1 MKLRSIFR
9 NIPILKRIYPSL
21 FFKVSRL
28 FNKNF
33 FLYKF
38 KNINF
43 KLDIRDPIDR
53 SIFLFDF
60 YEDEQIK
67 YLCKIFKENKIN
79 YFFDIGANSGIYSLI
94 ISKLFPK
101 TLVLSFEPVKHTFK
115 KLKRNLSLNPK
126 LKDIKIYNYG
136 LSNKNLKLKMRALKK
151 NNFIQSGG
159 YAVVDN
165 KNSLKNVHTEFA
177 IFKKADDKFKYKNK
191 TICLKIDVEGH
202 EIFTLDGLKKIIR
215 NNKIFLQLEIL
226 PNNFIKT
233 NKCLNSFGFKILNQI
248 NNDYYFVNKW
258 MAERQGFEPWVP
270 LTVHTLSKRAL

>member
-9 NIPILKRIYPSL
+9 TIPILKRIYPSL
-21 FFKVSRL
+21 FLKVSHL
-28 FNKNF
+28 INKNF

-38 KNINF
+38 KNIFFNI
-43 KLDIRDPIDR
+43 DIRDPIDR

-60 YEDEQIK
+60 YEDEQIN

-94 ISKLFPK
+94 ISKLFAK
-101 TLVLSFEPVKHTFK
+101 TSVLSFEPVKYTFK

-126 LKDIKIYNYG
+126 LKNIKRYNYG
-136 LSNKNLKLKMRALKK
+136 LSNKNSKLKMRALKK

-159 YAVVDN
+159 YAVIDN
-165 KNSLKNVHTEFA
+165 KSSLKNIHTEFAIDNKSSFKTIHTEFA

-202 EIFTLDGLKKIIR
+202 EIFVLNGLKKIIR

-233 NKCLNSFGFKILNQI
+233 NKYLNNFDFKMLNQI
-248 NNDYYFVNKW
+248 NNDYYFMNK
-258 MAERQGFEPWVP
+258 
-270 LTVHTLSKRAL
+270 

>member
-9 NIPILKRIYPSL
+9 TIPILKRIYPSL
-21 FFKVSRL
+21 FLKVTRL

-38 KNINF
+38 KSINF
-43 KLDIRDPIDR
+43 NLDIRDPIDR

-67 YLCKIFKENKIN
+67 YLCEIFKKNKIN

-159 YAVVDN
+159 YAVTDN
-165 KNSLKNVHTEFA
+165 KTSPKNIHTEFA

-191 TICLKIDVEGH
+191 IICLKIDVEGH
-202 EIFTLDGLKKIIR
+202 EIFTLDGLKKIIK

-248 NNDYYFVNKW
+248 NNDYYFINK
-258 MAERQGFEPWVP
+258 
-270 LTVHTLSKRAL
+270 